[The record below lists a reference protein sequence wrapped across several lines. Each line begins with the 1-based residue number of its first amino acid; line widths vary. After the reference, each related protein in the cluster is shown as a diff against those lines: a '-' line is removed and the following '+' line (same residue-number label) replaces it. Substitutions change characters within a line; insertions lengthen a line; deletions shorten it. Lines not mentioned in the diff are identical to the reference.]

1 MKKILSVAVALL
13 MMLGMLGISASAEPE
28 PGSDL
33 ITVYVTISTA
43 DGELILTREAIVVG
57 DEDGDDI
64 ISIYD
69 VLYTAHEKKYEGGV
83 SAGYN
88 TAETQYGI
96 SLIKLWGDTSGAFGY
111 YVNNKSATSLNDVVK
126 DGDYIHAYVYQD
138 QTAWSDSYSW
148 FEKSEQTAKLGESVT
163 LTLFAASYDASW
175 NLVTSPV
182 SGAKLLINGV
192 ASSYKTDA
200 EGKVTLNLEN
210 SGSFVISAT
219 SESQTLVPPVCRVVI
234 ESDQPV
240 EDEEPGNTQEGVCG
254 TNTDDGDNE
263 VVGSLFVALLYCVGA
278 VLVIGGFI
286 AAIIWLKKTK
296 K

>member
-1 MKKILSVAVALL
+1 MKKILSVAIALL
-13 MMLGMLGISASAEPE
+13 MMLGMLGISVSAEPE

-33 ITVYVTISTA
+33 ITVYVTISDA
-43 DGELILTREAIVVG
+43 KGELVLTREAIVVG

-69 VLYTAHEKKYEGGV
+69 VLYTAHDKKYEGGV

-111 YVNNKSATSLNDVVK
+111 YVNNKSAMSLNDVVK
-126 DGDYIHAYVYQD
+126 EGDHIQAYVYQD

-175 NLVTSPV
+175 NVVTSPV
-182 SGAKLLINGV
+182 SDAKILINGV

-210 SGSFVISAT
+210 TGSFVISAT
-219 SESQTLVPPVCRVVI
+219 SESQTLVPPVCKVVI
-234 ESDQPV
+234 ESDQPA
-240 EDEEPGNTQEGVCG
+240 EEAPDNTQEGVCG

-263 VVGSLFVALLYCVGA
+263 PVGGMLAVVLICVAAVIVIAGFA
-278 VLVIGGFI
+278 VVLV
-286 AAIIWLKKTK
+286 WLKKTK

>member
-43 DGELILTREAIVVG
+43 DGELVLTREAIVVG

-96 SLIKLWGDTSGAFGY
+96 SLVKLWGDTSGAFGY
-111 YVNNKSATSLNDVVK
+111 CVNNKSAMSLSDVVK

-175 NLVTSPV
+175 NVVTSPV
-182 SGAKLLINGV
+182 SGAKILINGV

-210 SGSFVISAT
+210 TGSFVISAT

-263 VVGSLFVALLYCVGA
+263 PLGGMLLVALILIMIAGCIA
-278 VLVIGGFI
+278 GFFWI
-286 AAIIWLKKTK
+286 KKTK

>member
-13 MMLGMLGISASAEPE
+13 MMLGILGISASAEPE

-33 ITVYVTISTA
+33 ITVYVTISDA
-43 DGELILTREAIVVG
+43 KGELVLTREAIVVG

-96 SLIKLWGDTSGAFGY
+96 SLVKLWGDTSGAFGY
-111 YVNNKSATSLNDVVK
+111 CVNNRSATSLSDVVK

-175 NLVTSPV
+175 NVVTSPV
-182 SGAKLLINGV
+182 SGAKILINGV

-200 EGKVTLNLEN
+200 EGKVTLNLEH

-240 EDEEPGNTQEGVCG
+240 EDEAPGNTQEGVCG

-263 VVGSLFVALLYCVGA
+263 PLGGMLLVALILIMIAGCIA
-278 VLVIGGFI
+278 GFF
-286 AAIIWLKKTK
+286 WLKKTK

>member
-1 MKKILSVAVALL
+1 MKKILSVAIALL

-33 ITVYVTISTA
+33 ITVYVTISDA
-43 DGELILTREAIVVG
+43 KGELVLTREAIVVG

-64 ISIYD
+64 ISIHD
-69 VLYTAHEKKYEGGV
+69 VLYTAHDKKYEGGV
-83 SAGYN
+83 SAGYAA
-88 TAETQYGI
+88 TESQYGL
-96 SLIKLWGDTSGAFGY
+96 SMVKLWGDTSGAFGY
-111 YVNNKSATSLNDVVK
+111 YVNNKSAMSLNDVVK
-126 DGDYIHAYVYQD
+126 DGDHIQAYVYQD

-175 NLVTSPV
+175 NVVTSPV
-182 SGAKLLINGV
+182 SDAKILINGV
-192 ASSYKTDA
+192 ASSYQTDA

-210 SGSFVISAT
+210 TGTFVISAT
-219 SESQTLVPPVCRVVI
+219 SESQILVPPVCRVVI
-234 ESDQPV
+234 ESDQPA
-240 EDEEPGNTQEGVCG
+240 EEAPDNTQEGVCG

-263 VVGSLFVALLYCVGA
+263 PVGGMLAVVLICVAAVIVIAGFA
-278 VLVIGGFI
+278 VVLV
-286 AAIIWLKKTK
+286 WLKKTK